1 MGWGEIPDCLDAA
14 CNEHIGNLLG
24 CGGRH
29 GDDAH
34 EHLMELT
41 VVLQLGDGIDGLSV
55 LGFLHSGGH
64 IEGRLDV
71 QAIGLEAA
79 VGHQSQTQLARTDEH
94 CIRGIV
100 ITQELLDIVNQS
112 FSLVANLGAA
122 AIGDNGQVLAH
133 LHLAHIQ
140 SVGQRR
146 CGNIGRSRIRQTF
159 QIGEITGKPL
169 QNGLRDFHIAFHLIL
184 RSSFIDIFFYRY
196 HFYRLY
202 HSIPG
207 FSRSTPHYFSQFS
220 IVFIDT
226 IISIF

>member
-1 MGWGEIPDCLDAA
+1 M
-14 CNEHIGNLLG
+14 NL
-24 CGGRH
+24 
-29 GDDAH
+29 A
-34 EHLMELT
+34 
-41 VVLQLGDGIDGLSV
+41 VVLQLGDGIDGLAI
-55 LGFLHSGGH
+55 LGLFHRGGH

-71 QAIGLEAA
+71 QSVSFEAA

-94 CIRGIV
+94 RIRGVV
-100 ITQELLDIVNQS
+100 ITQELLNIVDQS

-122 AIGDNGQVLAH
+122 AIGDDGQVLAH

-196 HFYRLY
+196 HFLPIIPLY
-202 HSIPG
+202 PG
-207 FSRSTPHYFSQFS
+207 FFKKHAPLFFAILHRFYRYNYKYFLMALCAAHLPLELPSQLSQDLFFQS
-220 IVFIDT
+220 
-226 IISIF
+226 